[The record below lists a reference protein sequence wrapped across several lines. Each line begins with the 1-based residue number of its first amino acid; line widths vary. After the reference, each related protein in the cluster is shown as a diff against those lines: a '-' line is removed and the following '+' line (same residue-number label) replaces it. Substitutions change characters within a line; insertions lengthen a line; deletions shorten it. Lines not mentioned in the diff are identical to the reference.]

1 MKTTGGA
8 SSLLNTSYNSE
19 ASTKSKKNDLPTAA
33 SINNEAASARSKA
46 LASSSQHAAAAN
58 NRARQSDLRRSLHSH
73 QHHHFNDVQDLSTDD
88 LYATE
93 VWRNRY
99 LILCKMKKGF
109 MLKNSNHYY

>member
-1 MKTTGGA
+1 MLIFFLCSDSNRGLKTTGGA

-19 ASTKSKKNDLPTAA
+19 GSSKCKNNDLPTAA
-33 SINNEAASARSKA
+33 SINSEAASARSKA

-93 VWRNRY
+93 V
-99 LILCKMKKGF
+99 
-109 MLKNSNHYY
+109 